1 MRHAKIVATFGPA
14 TQGYKTTS
22 ELLKA
27 GVNVA
32 RMNFSHGDHEVH
44 ANTYNTVRKAASDL
58 DHSVA
63 IFADL
68 QGPKIRLGRFSDGP
82 HLLEDG
88 DTSTITTR
96 DIEGNQAICSTTFK
110 GSLQDVDDGD
120 APSIDD
126 GNSVLQATEATET
139 EVVTNVVIG
148 GEVSNHK
155 GNNRP
160 GVAVTIPARTQK
172 DEEDLRFE

>member
-58 DHSVA
+58 DHSLA

-68 QGPKIRLGRFSDGP
+68 QDPKIRLGRFDDGP

-88 DTSTITTR
+88 DTFTITTR
-96 DIEGNQAICSTTFK
+96 DIEGTQDICSTTFK
-110 GSLQDVDDGD
+110 GLPQDVEVGD
-120 APSIDD
+120 QLLIDA
-126 GNSVLQATEATET
+126 GQIQLQAVEVTDTDVITNEATGGDVSKKT
-139 EVVTNVVIG
+139 GINVRG
-148 GEVSNHK
+148 
-155 GNNRP
+155 
-160 GVAVTIPARTQK
+160 AV
-172 DEEDLRFE
+172 